1 MFQTIGEIAS
11 VRPQEGRRTHQPI
24 RRHSRPA
31 GRCEGV
37 FWRPTSRRDVEQI
50 KLAARRYELATRQPG
65 ARNGALGFV
74 ALEVLD
80 YLGNLVNFRTGRLDP
95 SLDFLMGKLRRSRD
109 AIVRALKAL
118 RDHGFLDW
126 LRRFEP
132 TGNEGRGPQVRQ
144 VSNAYRLSLP
154 RRAAAMMG
162 RFFQKPPAPD
172 DHAHAQEIRAAE
184 VEAHRARLTEL
195 ERTMME
201 VDQDNP
207 LGAALLRFAQSRALR
222 SERESANRSESPS
235 NLFQGGSE
243 STSRSIS

>member
-11 VRPQEGRRTHQPI
+11 IRPQEGRRTHQPI
-24 RRHSRPA
+24 RRRSRPA

-37 FWRPTSRRDVEQI
+37 FWRPTSRRDVDQI
-50 KLAARRYELATRQPG
+50 KLAAKRYELATRQPG

-74 ALEVLD
+74 ALEVLE

-154 RRAAAMMG
+154 RRAAAMLG
-162 RFFQKPPAPD
+162 RFFQIPPAPD
-172 DHAHAQEIRAAE
+172 DQAHAQEIHAAEIEAYRAA
-184 VEAHRARLTEL
+184 VSEL
-195 ERTMME
+195 ERTMMD
-201 VDQDNP
+201 VDSDDP

-222 SERESANRSESPS
+222 AERESVKQAESQS
-235 NLFQGGSE
+235 GLFKKGSE
-243 STSRSIS
+243 ST

>member
-1 MFQTIGEIAS
+1 MFQTIGAIDPAG
-11 VRPQEGRRTHQPI
+11 PLEGRRTFQPI
-24 RRHSRPA
+24 RRQSRPA

-37 FWRPTSRRDVEQI
+37 FWRPVSRRDVDQV
-50 KLAARRYELATRQPG
+50 KLAAKRYELATRQPG

-74 ALEVLD
+74 ALEVLE

-118 RDHGFLDW
+118 RDHGFVDW

-162 RFFQKPPAPD
+162 RFFQIPPAAD

-184 VEAHRARLTEL
+184 IEAHRAAASEV
-195 ERTMME
+195 ERTRMD
-201 VDQDNP
+201 VDPDDQ
-207 LGAALLRFAQSRALR
+207 LGAALLRFAQARALR
-222 SERESANRSESPS
+222 SERESVRQAESQS
-235 NLFQGGSE
+235 RFIRRGSE
-243 STSRSIS
+243 SA

>member
-1 MFQTIGEIAS
+1 
-11 VRPQEGRRTHQPI
+11 V
-24 RRHSRPA
+24 
-31 GRCEGV
+31 
-37 FWRPTSRRDVEQI
+37 SRRDVDQI
-50 KLAARRYELATRQPG
+50 KLAAKRYELATRQPG

-132 TGNEGRGPQVRQ
+132 TGIEGRGPQVRQ

-154 RRAAAMMG
+154 RRAAAMLG
-162 RFFQKPPAPD
+162 RFFQTAPAPD
-172 DHAHAQEIRAAE
+172 DHAQAQEIRAAE
-184 VEAHRARLTEL
+184 LAAHRAAASEL
-195 ERTMME
+195 ERTRLD
-201 VDQDNP
+201 VDPDDP
-207 LGAALLRFAQSRALR
+207 IGAALLRFAQSRALR
-222 SERESANRSESPS
+222 AERESARQAESQS
-235 NLFQGGSE
+235 DI
-243 STSRSIS
+243 IS

>member
-11 VRPQEGRRTHQPI
+11 IRPQEGRRTLQPV
-24 RRHSRPA
+24 RRQSRPA

-37 FWRPTSRRDVEQI
+37 FWRAVSRRDVDQI
-50 KLAARRYELATRQPG
+50 KLAAKRYELATRQPG

-132 TGNEGRGPQVRQ
+132 TGIEGRGPQVRQ

-154 RRAAAMMG
+154 RRAAAMLG
-162 RFFQKPPAPD
+162 RFFQPAPAPE
-172 DHAHAQEIRAAE
+172 DHAQAQEIRAAE
-184 VEAHRARLTEL
+184 LKAHRAAVSEL
-195 ERTMME
+195 ERTRLD
-201 VDQDNP
+201 VDPDDP
-207 LGAALLRFAQSRALR
+207 IGAALLRFAQSRALR
-222 SERESANRSESPS
+222 AERESARQAESQS
-235 NLFQGGSE
+235 D
-243 STSRSIS
+243 TIS

>member
-1 MFQTIGEIAS
+1 
-11 VRPQEGRRTHQPI
+11 V
-24 RRHSRPA
+24 
-31 GRCEGV
+31 
-37 FWRPTSRRDVEQI
+37 SRRDVDQI
-50 KLAARRYELATRQPG
+50 KLAAKRYELATRQPG

-132 TGNEGRGPQVRQ
+132 TGIEGRGPQVRQ

-154 RRAAAMMG
+154 RRAAAMLG
-162 RFFQKPPAPD
+162 RFFQPAPAPE
-172 DHAHAQEIRAAE
+172 DHAQAQEIRAAE
-184 VEAHRARLTEL
+184 LAAHRAAVSEL
-195 ERTMME
+195 ERTTMD
-201 VDQDNP
+201 VDPDDP
-207 LGAALLRFAQSRALR
+207 IGAALLRFAQSRALR
-222 SERESANRSESPS
+222 TERESARQAESQS
-235 NLFQGGSE
+235 DI
-243 STSRSIS
+243 IS

>member
-1 MFQTIGEIAS
+1 MFKTIGEIAS
-11 VRPQEGRRTHQPI
+11 AGPQEGRRTHQPI

-31 GRCEGV
+31 GGCEGV

-50 KLAARRYELATRQPG
+50 KLTAKRYELATRQPG

-74 ALEVLD
+74 ALEVLE
-80 YLGNLVNFRTGRLDP
+80 YLSNLVNFRTGRLDP
-95 SLDFLMGKLRRSRD
+95 SLDFLMRKLRRSRD

-118 RDHGFLDW
+118 RDHGFVDW

-162 RFFQKPPAPD
+162 RFFQIPPAPD
-172 DHAHAQEIRAAE
+172 DHVHAQEIHAAE
-184 VEAHRARLTEL
+184 IEAHRAAMSEL
-195 ERTMME
+195 ERTMMD
-201 VDQDNP
+201 VDPDDA
-207 LGAALLRFAQSRALR
+207 LGAALLRFAQARALR
-222 SERESANRSESPS
+222 AERESARQAESQS
-235 NLFQGGSE
+235 GFIRRGSV
-243 STSRSIS
+243 ST

>member
-1 MFQTIGEIAS
+1 MFQTMREIAS
-11 VRPQEGRRTHQPI
+11 VGLQESRRAHQPV
-24 RRHSRPA
+24 RRDSRPV

-37 FWRPTSRRDVEQI
+37 FWRPTTRLHIDRI
-50 KLAARRYELATRQPG
+50 KLAAKRYELATRQPG

-109 AIVRALKAL
+109 AIVRALAAL

-132 TGNEGRGPQVRQ
+132 TGNKGRGPQVKQ

-162 RFFQKPPAPD
+162 RFFQVPPVPD
-172 DHAHAQEIRAAE
+172 DHAYTQEVNLAELDAYRAG
-184 VEAHRARLTEL
+184 LSEL
-195 ERTMME
+195 ERTRLD
-201 VDQDNP
+201 VDPDDK
-207 LGAALLRFAQSRALR
+207 LGAALLRFAQARASRL
-222 SERESANRSESPS
+222 ERESVRQAESQS
-235 NLFQGGSE
+235 SL
-243 STSRSIS
+243 IL

>member
-1 MFQTIGEIAS
+1 MFQTMGEIAS
-11 VRPQEGRRTHQPI
+11 AGPQEGRRTHQPI
-24 RRHSRPA
+24 RRLSRPA

-50 KLAARRYELATRQPG
+50 KLAAKRYELATRQPG

-74 ALEVLD
+74 ALEVLE

-118 RDHGFLDW
+118 RDHGFVDW
-126 LRRFEP
+126 LRRFAP

-154 RRAAAMMG
+154 RRVAAMMG
-162 RFFQKPPAPD
+162 RFFQSPPAPD
-172 DHAHAQEIRAAE
+172 DHAHAQEIHAAE
-184 VEAHRARLTEL
+184 IEAYRGALSEV
-195 ERTMME
+195 ERTMMD
-201 VDQDNP
+201 VDSDDP
-207 LGAALLRFAQSRALR
+207 LGAALLRFAQARASR
-222 SERESANRSESPS
+222 SERESVRQAESQSSFIKEDRNRP
-235 NLFQGGSE
+235 NG
-243 STSRSIS
+243 R

>member
-11 VRPQEGRRTHQPI
+11 IRPQEGRRTHQPI
-24 RRHSRPA
+24 RRLSRPA

-37 FWRPTSRRDVEQI
+37 FWRPTSRRDVDQI
-50 KLAARRYELATRQPG
+50 KLAAKRYELATRQPG

-74 ALEVLD
+74 ALEVLE

-154 RRAAAMMG
+154 RRAAAMLG
-162 RFFQKPPAPD
+162 RFFQIPPAPD
-172 DHAHAQEIRAAE
+172 DQAHAQEIHAAELETYRAA
-184 VEAHRARLTEL
+184 VSEL
-195 ERTMME
+195 DRTMMD
-201 VDQDNP
+201 VDSDDP

-222 SERESANRSESPS
+222 AERESVKQAESRSG
-235 NLFQGGSE
+235 LFKKGSE
-243 STSRSIS
+243 ST